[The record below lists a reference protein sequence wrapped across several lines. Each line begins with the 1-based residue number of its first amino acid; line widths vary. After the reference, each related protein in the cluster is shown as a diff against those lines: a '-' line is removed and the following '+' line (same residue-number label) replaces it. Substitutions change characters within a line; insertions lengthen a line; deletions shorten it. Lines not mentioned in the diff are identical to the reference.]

1 MDIGN
6 IDIAFA
12 AYQYANKAQKNNAAE
27 KTSFADMV
35 KQTAGSI
42 NSTGYSG

>member
-27 KTSFADMV
+27 QQKKPALR
-35 KQTAGSI
+35 I
-42 NSTGYSG
+42 R